1 MNRRRTTM
9 TRVLRFLLPVAGA
22 LAIAGCVV
30 YEPVAVSQPAVTQRY
45 DRSWSAAAGAMADAG
60 LTITAQDRGAGIIRG
75 ERGGTTI
82 TAMVQTLA
90 DGRIQVKF
98 DSKGPGGA
106 DADLVQRVS
115 DNYERRMGR

>member
-1 MNRRRTTM
+1 MKN
-9 TRVLRFLLPVAGA
+9 VLSWFLAASVLA
-22 LAIAGCVV
+22 LGGCVV
-30 YEPVAVSQPAVTQRY
+30 YEPVAVSQPTVSQRF
-45 DRSWSAAAGAMADAG
+45 DRSWSAAAGAMDDAG
-60 LTITAQDRGAGIIRG
+60 LTITAQDRGAGVIRG

-106 DADLVQRVS
+106 DAGLVQRVS
-115 DNYERRMGR
+115 DNYDRRMGR

>member
-1 MNRRRTTM
+1 M
-9 TRVLRFLLPVAGA
+9 THVLRLLAVASA

-30 YEPVAVSQPAVTQRY
+30 YEPVAVSQPTVTQRY

-60 LTITAQDRGAGIIRG
+60 LTITAQDRGAGVIRG
-75 ERGGTTI
+75 ERGDTTI
-82 TAMVQTLA
+82 TAMLQTLA

-106 DADLVQRVS
+106 DAGLVQRVS